1 MIDEKKM
8 DANKIASVITNI
20 SNDIIISGHKNADFD
35 AMCSSLALAYCLKKV
50 NKNVKVFIESES
62 IKKIEYF
69 DLNYFL
75 CNEFYSKDYTFIAL
89 DLNRISRLPS
99 IMEDCYLNV
108 NFKINVDHH
117 NGNST
122 NADYILSDCNAGS
135 TCEMVYDI
143 IKKMGIRLDKKLSE
157 LLFTGI
163 ISDTNLFS
171 NNVSN
176 KTFSIASKLLNYN
189 INNEFLIRKFYLEKT
204 KDEMDV
210 IMYINNNLNNC
221 GFSYAIL
228 DMKNELFNRVSY
240 SDISKKCIP
249 IILNR
254 SDVDLLMVI
263 MDYGHK
269 VKGEIRSKNNIDVSK
284 LAELLTGGGHTN
296 AAGFSNKKSVSEIIT
311 ITKKYLS
318 GAKNGV

>member
-1 MIDEKKM
+1 
-8 DANKIASVITNI
+8 
-20 SNDIIISGHKNADFD
+20 
-35 AMCSSLALAYCLKKV
+35 
-50 NKNVKVFIESES
+50 
-62 IKKIEYF
+62 
-69 DLNYFL
+69 
-75 CNEFYSKDYTFIAL
+75 
-89 DLNRISRLPS
+89 
-99 IMEDCYLNV
+99 
-108 NFKINVDHH
+108 
-117 NGNST
+117 
-122 NADYILSDCNAGS
+122 
-135 TCEMVYDI
+135 
-143 IKKMGIRLDKKLSE
+143 
-157 LLFTGI
+157 
-163 ISDTNLFS
+163 
-171 NNVSN
+171 
-176 KTFSIASKLLNYN
+176 
-189 INNEFLIRKFYLEKT
+189 
-204 KDEMDV
+204 
-210 IMYINNNLNNC
+210 MYINNNLNNC

>member
-8 DANKIASVITNI
+8 DANKIASVMTNI

-50 NKNVKVFIESES
+50 NKNVKVFIEPES

-99 IMEDCYLNV
+99 IMEDCYLNA

-143 IKKMGIRLDKKLSE
+143 IKK
-157 LLFTGI
+157 
-163 ISDTNLFS
+163 
-171 NNVSN
+171 
-176 KTFSIASKLLNYN
+176 
-189 INNEFLIRKFYLEKT
+189 
-204 KDEMDV
+204 
-210 IMYINNNLNNC
+210 
-221 GFSYAIL
+221 
-228 DMKNELFNRVSY
+228 
-240 SDISKKCIP
+240 
-249 IILNR
+249 
-254 SDVDLLMVI
+254 
-263 MDYGHK
+263 
-269 VKGEIRSKNNIDVSK
+269 
-284 LAELLTGGGHTN
+284 
-296 AAGFSNKKSVSEIIT
+296 
-311 ITKKYLS
+311 
-318 GAKNGV
+318 NGY